1 MDNIAVFC
9 GSKNGGHPQYVD
21 TTNALG
27 KALGE
32 LGKHIIYGG
41 GNAGLMGAIANSC
54 LENGGTVTGI
64 IPAFLN
70 SIERQH
76 EHLTTLIV
84 TETMHERKQLLFE
97 KSDVAIILPGGYGS
111 MDELFELL
119 TWNQLALHR
128 IKVIIFNINGF
139 YNHLQSHINI
149 MLEEGFLYSQPEEN
163 YLFFANTIDE
173 VVTMLY

>member
-1 MDNIAVFC
+1 MNNIAVFC
-9 GSKNGGHPQYVD
+9 GSKNGTHPQYLD
-21 TTNALG
+21 TTIALGEALG
-27 KALGE
+27 KLGN
-32 LGKHIIYGG
+32 HIIYGG

-70 SIERQH
+70 NIERQH

-84 TETMHERKQLLFE
+84 TDTMHERKQLLFE

-139 YNHLQSHINI
+139 YDHLESHINH
-149 MLEEGFLYSQPEEN
+149 MLKEGFLYSQPEEN
-163 YLFFANTIDE
+163 HLFFATTLE
-173 VVTMLY
+173 AVVTLLH